1 MIEGLTY
8 RYMKSLSSE
17 PLDTLMGDQLFKARI
32 KLIKHLVERIK
43 GKDEEKGRA
52 LRYIQKA
59 EKLAETRNVIAHNPW
74 QIWIDFERDDFRT
87 EIQKYTK
94 KEKTFDLTAV
104 RKFTEDAREAASGLE
119 YALSAL
125 TSSSSG
131 LPTAATEF
139 KR

>member
-8 RYMKSLSSE
+8 RYMKALSSE

-32 KLIKHLVERIK
+32 KLIKHLVERVE
-43 GKDEEKGRA
+43 GKEEDKNDA

-94 KEKTFDLTAV
+94 KEKSFDLTAV
-104 RKFTEDAREAASGLE
+104 RKFTEDARETASDLE
-119 YALSAL
+119 HALGAL
-125 TSSSSG
+125 TTRSNVR
-131 LPTAATEF
+131 A
-139 KR
+139 